1 VSDQGIACGLQKEP
15 KRKGVL
21 RMNTV
26 KLYQVTTTKAH
37 EMSER
42 GVSYSLY
49 PWSGNNRD
57 YEGSDD
63 GGKDYILPDGFL
75 VSDSSSGERQIYNA
89 KGEYCGITNKSNS
102 PCLLTSDGDIVLK
115 MA

>member
-1 VSDQGIACGLQKEP
+1 
-15 KRKGVL
+15 
-21 RMNTV
+21 MNTV
-26 KLYQVTTTKAH
+26 KLYRVTTTKIH
-37 EMSER
+37 QISEQ

-63 GGKDYILPDGFL
+63 GGKDFVLPDGFQ
-75 VSDSSSGERQIYNA
+75 VSDSTTGERQIYDA
-89 KGEYCGITNKSNS
+89 KGEPCGITNKSNY

-115 MA
+115 TAKDV